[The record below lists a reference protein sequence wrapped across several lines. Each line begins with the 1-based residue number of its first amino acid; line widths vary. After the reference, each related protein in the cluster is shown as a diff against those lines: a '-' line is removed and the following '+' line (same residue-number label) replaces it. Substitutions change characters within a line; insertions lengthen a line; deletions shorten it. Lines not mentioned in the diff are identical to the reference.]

1 MKAQSPAEFII
12 VIFAFFII
20 VIFIFTSDLINTKP
34 EAEKIKEQGA
44 CIAAQGLATSL
55 LKEPGRPVTWNP
67 GNLQILG
74 LTNGTRD
81 FILLTK
87 WLDAQSIGFGDLQN
101 RTFPEASWLVTYN
114 VYAFKLKTDSCPS
127 ANGSTVM
134 CRGLNFLNITASS
147 ATNSVLDLELF
158 FPFAS
163 VSLSTVALEPNDVA
177 VTVPSPDGTKV
188 QLMLN
193 TNSTDVDIVGIN
205 IPTAPELVFIKKSS
219 YITEGSADL
228 PIYLNDVKITD
239 SIGSGGAVSGLNNYC
254 GYQQQALLVKPDENL
269 LAKFEVLAW

>member
-1 MKAQSPAEFII
+1 
-12 VIFAFFII
+12 
-20 VIFIFTSDLINTKP
+20 
-34 EAEKIKEQGA
+34 
-44 CIAAQGLATSL
+44 
-55 LKEPGRPVTWNP
+55 
-67 GNLQILG
+67 
-74 LTNGTRD
+74 
-81 FILLTK
+81 
-87 WLDAQSIGFGDLQN
+87 
-101 RTFPEASWLVTYN
+101 
-114 VYAFKLKTDSCPS
+114 
-127 ANGSTVM
+127 
-134 CRGLNFLNITASS
+134 
-147 ATNSVLDLELF
+147 LDLELF

>member
-44 CIAAQGLATSL
+44 CIAAQGLATSI
-55 LKEPGRPVTWNP
+55 LKEPGRPVNWNP

-87 WLDAQSIGFGDLQN
+87 WLDAQSIGFGALQN
-101 RTFPEASWLVTYN
+101 RTFPEASWLVTYD
-114 VYAFKLKTDSCPS
+114 VYAFKLKTESCPS
-127 ANGSTVM
+127 ANGSTVI
-134 CRGLNFLNITASS
+134 CRGLNFLNITANS
-147 ATNSVLDLELF
+147 TVNSVLELDLF
-158 FPFAS
+158 FPFTS
-163 VSLSTVALEPNDVA
+163 VSINASNEPDDSATPTSGAN
-177 VTVPSPDGTKV
+177 GTLV
-188 QLMLN
+188 QLILH
-193 TNSTDVDIVGIN
+193 TNSSDEDKVDISILS
-205 IPTAPELVFIKKSS
+205 APDLVFIKKSS
-219 YITEGSADL
+219 YLTEGNADL
-228 PIYLNDVKITD
+228 PIYLNDTKITD

-254 GYQQQALLVKPDENL
+254 NYQQQALLVKPDENL

>member
-87 WLDAQSIGFGDLQN
+87 WLDAQSIGFGALQN

-114 VYAFKLKTDSCPS
+114 VYAFKLKTESCPS
-127 ANGSTVM
+127 ANGSTVI
-134 CRGLNFLNITASS
+134 CRGLNFLNITANS
-147 ATNSVLDLELF
+147 TVNSVLELDLF
-158 FPFAS
+158 FPFTS
-163 VSLSTVALEPNDVA
+163 VSINASNEPDDSATPTSGAN
-177 VTVPSPDGTKV
+177 GTLV
-188 QLMLN
+188 QLILH
-193 TNSTDVDIVGIN
+193 TNSSDEDKVDISILS
-205 IPTAPELVFIKKSS
+205 APDLVFIKKSS
-219 YITEGSADL
+219 CLTEGNADL
-228 PIYLNDVKITD
+228 PIYLNDTKITD

-254 GYQQQALLVKPDENL
+254 NYQQQALLVKPDENL